1 MIINDK
7 KFSPID
13 TVEKITIADSFVVSA
28 NKLGTAHGESK
39 LYIGNKN
46 QELFNFYGLEGFN
59 IQCLFLKND
68 LINFIDELK
77 DEYKTPELPYRG
89 KGEFAST
96 IQET

>member
-28 NKLGTAHGESK
+28 NKLGIAHGESK

-46 QELFNFYGLEGFN
+46 QE
-59 IQCLFLKND
+59 
-68 LINFIDELK
+68 
-77 DEYKTPELPYRG
+77 
-89 KGEFAST
+89 
-96 IQET
+96 

>member
-28 NKLGTAHGESK
+28 NKLGTAHGENK

-46 QELFNFYGLEGFN
+46 QEL
-59 IQCLFLKND
+59 
-68 LINFIDELK
+68 
-77 DEYKTPELPYRG
+77 
-89 KGEFAST
+89 
-96 IQET
+96 